1 MPHDPH
7 HPREYSFDELDTA
20 MLLTERQVAEQ
31 LHIKPCT
38 VRNERLR
45 GAISYVR
52 IGCRY
57 YYTQEQVDG
66 YIREHTVH
74 TTSQRNKQP
83 MPAPVRAKRSAK
95 FSPAHLKAD
104 VPDEMQKQAARALV
118 AEIFKRPPRSR

>member
-20 MLLTERQVAEQ
+20 MLLTEHQVAEQ

-57 YYTQEQVDG
+57 YYTHEQVDD
-66 YIREHTVH
+66 YITEHTVRA
-74 TTSQRNKQP
+74 TSQRNKQP
-83 MPAPVRAKRSAK
+83 MPALVRAKPSVKSA
-95 FSPAHLKAD
+95 PAQLKTDA
-104 VPDEMQKQAARALV
+104 PDEMQKQAARALV
-118 AEIFKRPPRSR
+118 AEIFKRPPRTR